1 MDWDKLRVF
10 HLVADAG
17 NFTRAAEALSLS
29 QSAVSRQ
36 VRALEKSLSTA
47 LFHRHARGLLL
58 TEQGELL
65 LRTTREVFGIL
76 ATAEAALADSREQPR
91 GPLRVTTTVGFGSMW
106 LTGQIGDFL
115 DNYPDIQVTLL
126 VADAELDL
134 SMREADVAVRVR
146 PQIQSDL
153 VQRRL
158 FTGTFGVFAVRDYLI
173 RFGSPRGLAD
183 LGRHRLIG
191 YGEGF
196 PKPFAEVNWLIDK
209 AREAAPGLEPAFAVN
224 NTYGILRAVE
234 AGIGMALLPA
244 FLARQNPSLVRVL
257 HDIEAPQV
265 EAYFVYPEE
274 MRGSQRVAVF
284 RDFLLRKVAETQ
296 F

>member
-158 FTGTFGVFAVRDYLI
+158 FTGTFGVFAVRDYLT

-274 MRGSQRVAVF
+274 MRGSQRVVAF

>member
-76 ATAEAALADSREQPR
+76 AAAEATLADSREQPR

-158 FTGTFGVFAVRDYLI
+158 FTGTFGVFAVRDYLT

-274 MRGSQRVAVF
+274 MRGSQRVVAF